1 MEIYK
6 DKHPVAPLLSSTDHP
21 DKDLPY
27 SKKKQIEEKKKKN
40 PSFCLYFILNSKNTN
55 EISLH

>member
-27 SKKKQIEEKKKKN
+27 SKIIIIKKKTKNKKKKK
-40 PSFCLYFILNSKNTN
+40 IKGKIKKT
-55 EISLH
+55 ER

>member
-27 SKKKQIEEKKKKN
+27 SKKKTNRRKEKEK
-40 PSFCLYFILNSKNTN
+40 SLLLFIFHTQKQKYQ
-55 EISLH
+55 